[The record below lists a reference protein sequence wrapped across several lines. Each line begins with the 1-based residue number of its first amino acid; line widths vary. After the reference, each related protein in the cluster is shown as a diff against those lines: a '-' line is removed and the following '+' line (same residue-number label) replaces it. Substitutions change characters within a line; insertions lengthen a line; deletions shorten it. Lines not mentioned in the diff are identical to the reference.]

1 MRFFR
6 KLVRG
11 KEVDSTHPRPRFYNS
26 GNLMPVLFAMLVFRH
41 FGYQLFP
48 QEMHGDIYGLA
59 GAACLLVL
67 IACTDVWWP
76 LKVWAMGEE
85 LLTVGCTAA
94 FLQWP
99 HAFRSEFADERCS
112 QALGFKL
119 GSVGLVVVALLLREV
134 ILSSLAGS
142 EKNEGSEK

>member
-1 MRFFR
+1 M
-6 KLVRG
+6 VRLRA
-11 KEVDSTHPRPRFYNS
+11 EAF
-26 GNLMPVLFAMLVFRH
+26 LALLVFRH
-41 FGYQLFP
+41 YGYQFWP
-48 QEMHGDIYGLA
+48 QAHWGDIYGLA

-67 IACTDVWWP
+67 IAASDVWWP
-76 LKVWAMGEE
+76 LKAWAMGEE
-85 LLTVGCTAA
+85 LLTAGCTAF

-99 HAFRSEFADERCS
+99 HLFRSEFADERCS

-134 ILSSLAGS
+134 ILSGLAGS